1 MPHREIKA
9 TMMEAL
15 EPVNV
20 PAMDRPSVIL
30 AWFMDNIRFDVDP
43 DPEGVVTMECT
54 VCGESICE
62 VCFIISVW
70 GPGGIACGGMPWG
83 AIQAVVPSNP
93 ITKF

>member
-54 VCGESICE
+54 VCGDSICE
-62 VCFIISVW
+62 VEDGDTLRVLFNTALAHGC
-70 GPGGIACGGMPWG
+70 
-83 AIQAVVPSNP
+83 Q
-93 ITKF
+93 T